1 MARLRTYFRNFLKF
15 PWYFPLDLS
24 ILFAKYSCFSKNNLV
39 WQYWFTLAA
48 VPIIPLYFFHDNFR
62 INGSLPA
69 RQFKNFPVVSYKLPE
84 FKSRL
89 LSHYLRVIR
98 SVLGV
103 TVSHFE
109 LVFFLSFSYIF
120 PHWSKK
126 AGAKMVLMS
135 NDFVPRA
142 EHFWSWTKF
151 YG

>member
-1 MARLRTYFRNFLKF
+1 MAHFRTYFSIFLKF
-15 PWYFPLDLS
+15 PLFPWYF
-24 ILFAKYSCFSKNNLV
+24 LFAKYSCFSKNNFV

-48 VPIIPLYFFHDNFR
+48 VPTIPLYFFHDNFR

-69 RQFKNFPVVSYKLPE
+69 LHFKNFPVVSYKLPE

-109 LVFFLSFSYIF
+109 LVFSYHFRTFFLIGA
-120 PHWSKK
+120 KK
-126 AGAKMVLMS
+126 TGAKMVLMILY
-135 NDFVPRA
+135 RA
-142 EHFWSWTKF
+142 CRFRVIEHFLLQLDIF
-151 YG
+151 

>member
-1 MARLRTYFRNFLKF
+1 MAHFRTYFSIFLKF
-15 PWYFPLDLS
+15 PLFPWYFLDLPLPIWVG
-24 ILFAKYSCFSKNNLV
+24 ILFPAKYSCVSQNNFV

-69 RQFKNFPVVSYKLPE
+69 LHFKNFPVVSYKLPE

-103 TVSHFE
+103 TVSHFDFWTG
-109 LVFFLSFSYIF
+109 FFLSFSYIF
-120 PHWSKK
+120 PYWSKK
-126 AGAKMVLMS
+126 
-135 NDFVPRA
+135 DRR
-142 EHFWSWTKF
+142 
-151 YG
+151 

>member
-1 MARLRTYFRNFLKF
+1 MDNTDSPLQQF
-15 PWYFPLDLS
+15 PS
-24 ILFAKYSCFSKNNLV
+24 S
-39 WQYWFTLAA
+39 
-48 VPIIPLYFFHDNFR
+48 PLYYFHDNFR

-69 RQFKNFPVVSYKLPE
+69 LHFKNFPVVSYKLPE

-120 PHWSKK
+120 PYWSKK
-126 AGAKMVLMS
+126 AGAKMVLMNYS
-135 NDFVPRA
+135 MILYRA
-142 EHFWSWTKF
+142 QNIFEVEPNFMANFMNKELRIDGFIKHLGGRS
-151 YG
+151 